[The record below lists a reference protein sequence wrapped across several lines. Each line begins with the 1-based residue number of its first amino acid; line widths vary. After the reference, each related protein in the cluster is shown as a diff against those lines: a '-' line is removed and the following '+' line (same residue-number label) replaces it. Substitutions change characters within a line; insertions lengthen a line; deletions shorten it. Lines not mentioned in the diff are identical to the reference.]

1 MHTCPKCND
10 EVVEIEF
17 HSKLCYDCIWT
28 MEKKLEIEWDKL
40 VSESNNAVRTTNLL
54 RTLIWKV
61 YE

>member
-54 RTLIWKV
+54 RTLI
-61 YE
+61 